1 MSVLPLGTFLTPSNP
16 DTIKNLFRANPITPP
31 EDWLRSVV
39 ASAVTLFP
47 VPAVPVHITSA
58 LPLHVDRLAMASQD
72 EMRDILSGDEDSLEE
87 HHEPAKAVKP
97 VVPKV
102 IKAVKP
108 KLTITS
114 GKAKG
119 ADDDGIA
126 ETEYVPKQVF
136 FPDPPAAVPVK
147 RKPTAPKVI
156 TFYALH
162 KVNVDAMTKSEKDT
176 YTAAMKPIL
185 TMQQQSIFKNGE
197 EQEPFWTTAV
207 MLPRRGD
214 FPVFEE
220 PAVSSKTTCPEWNAA
235 IFPKAAVLFY
245 VQNATVGAV
254 GSSQQFLVERLNTVA
269 LYNKARG
276 TIRFVYCE
284 ESEIHFAELHAKAGG
299 ESGKVYWNNR
309 WLAESKRAF
318 NECPL
323 SDRTVNKK
331 LTTEKTWLQGG
342 RDSLLTK
349 LQEYL
354 TKELPKPVT
363 GLAMLA
369 KPGPAAAPKP
379 KPSVP
384 VPADDDDDEDD
395 EDDEDLP
402 DTDDDEE
409 EEGMDIS
416 SELPRANKRKNTEDH
431 AANPPPGLHEVEMA
445 STTDQTLN
453 INGKGKVLAFDKNW
467 ITGRTIVVVELY

>member
-1 MSVLPLGTFLTPSNP
+1 M
-16 DTIKNLFRANPITPP
+16 
-31 EDWLRSVV
+31 
-39 ASAVTLFP
+39 
-47 VPAVPVHITSA
+47 
-58 LPLHVDRLAMASQD
+58 
-72 EMRDILSGDEDSLEE
+72 
-87 HHEPAKAVKP
+87 
-97 VVPKV
+97 
-102 IKAVKP
+102 
-108 KLTITS
+108 
-114 GKAKG
+114 
-119 ADDDGIA
+119 
-126 ETEYVPKQVF
+126 
-136 FPDPPAAVPVK
+136 
-147 RKPTAPKVI
+147 
-156 TFYALH
+156 
-162 KVNVDAMTKSEKDT
+162 
-176 YTAAMKPIL
+176 
-185 TMQQQSIFKNGE
+185 
-197 EQEPFWTTAV
+197 
-207 MLPRRGD
+207 
-214 FPVFEE
+214 
-220 PAVSSKTTCPEWNAA
+220 
-235 IFPKAAVLFY
+235 
-245 VQNATVGAV
+245 
-254 GSSQQFLVERLNTVA
+254 
-269 LYNKARG
+269 
-276 TIRFVYCE
+276 
-284 ESEIHFAELHAKAGG
+284 
-299 ESGKVYWNNR
+299 YWNNR

-369 KPGPAAAPKP
+369 KPAPAAAPKP